1 MNDKAGVSVETEF
14 LSVQN
19 NNLVYSGVSSPESGS
34 KAASAASLDDDSVSS
49 SVSAVSDLVNWSFQ
63 AT

>member
-14 LSVQN
+14 WSVQN

-34 KAASAASLDDDSVSS
+34 KAASAASPDDVSVSPP
-49 SVSAVSDLVNWSFQ
+49 VSAVSDLVNWSFQ